1 MIELT
6 LYSAIIIFIIGLGV
20 QFYRF
25 KKKAGFLNPEKTNRY
40 DLNVKE
46 FFFNLFLQTKL
57 FKAGKVR
64 WAFHFGLLLSFL
76 YLLIVHGLHAITADL
91 FFNGYEPTLD
101 PFQFLRNMSGLF
113 VLIVGIAF
121 VVRRSLNLRINQDKG
136 IKNKGLISVAA
147 ILILIGSGF
156 ALEASKIISE
166 PIFMEM
172 VEEYSDIEDGELID
186 LKLYWKDNY
195 TVFFEQTFQST
206 PEQFQNG
213 EILNK
218 EYCLY
223 CHSNIRSAFLSKT
236 IAKAV
241 YGAGQWFNSH
251 RLDKK
256 LYWIHYGICLILL
269 ICLPFSRISHII
281 LIPFASSRQNLK
293 AIDYQ
298 ANRVSIN
305 VATLYA
311 CTNCGFCSQ
320 VCSVYPNF
328 QISRNPDILP
338 HSKIESVKALIE
350 NPSAIDLF
358 KLSAGNGACTSCYKC
373 TDICPSGIDLQSL
386 WTVLDK
392 KLVQMGVVNNNQLV
406 NELPLNQWI
415 SKELTPLSEMNSN
428 WVPTERV
435 STDWL
440 TTNLADRIESFE
452 NCIQC
457 TICSNVCPIVD
468 YDSNEI
474 DMSPHQIMNLLRLG
488 KKHLA
493 TGTRMVWTC
502 LTCYA
507 CQENCPQGIQ
517 VTDILLE
524 LRNAGSLKADMI
536 QKNRLTEKADR

>member
-6 LYSAIIIFIIGLGV
+6 LNSAIIIFIVGFAV
-20 QFYRF
+20 RFYRF
-25 KKKAGFLNPEKTNRY
+25 KKKDGFLNLEKTNKY
-40 DLNVKE
+40 DLNIKE
-46 FFFNLFLQTKL
+46 FLLNLFLQTKL

-64 WAFHFGLLLSFL
+64 WVFHFGLLLSFI
-76 YLLIVHGLHAITADL
+76 YLLIVHGLHAITADF
-91 FFNGYEPTLD
+91 FFNGYESTLD

-113 VLIVGIAF
+113 VLIAGIAF

-136 IKNKGLISVAA
+136 IKKKGLISVIA
-147 ILILIGSGF
+147 ILVLIGSGF

-172 VEEYSDIEDGELID
+172 VEEYSDIEDEELID
-186 LKLYWKDNY
+186 LKLYWKENY
-195 TVFFEQTFQST
+195 TVFFEQTFQSM
-206 PEQFQNG
+206 PNQLQNG
-213 EILNK
+213 EILNE

-223 CHSNIRSAFLSKT
+223 CHSNVRSAFLSKT
-236 IAKAV
+236 LAKAI
-241 YGAGQWFNSH
+241 YSAGQLFNAN

-256 LYWIHYGICLILL
+256 FYWIHYGICLILL
-269 ICLPFSRISHII
+269 ICLPFSRIGHII

-298 ANRVSIN
+298 ENRVSIN

-320 VCSVYPNF
+320 VCSVYPSF
-328 QISRNPDILP
+328 QISNNPDILP
-338 HSKIESVKALIE
+338 HSKIESVKTLIE
-350 NPSAIDLF
+350 NPSEIDLL

-392 KLVQMGVVNNNQLV
+392 KLVQMDIVDNNKLV
-406 NELPLNQWI
+406 NDLSLNQWI
-415 SKELTPLSEMNSN
+415 SKELTPSPEMNSN
-428 WVPTERV
+428 Y
-435 STDWL
+435 L
-440 TTNLADRIESFE
+440 TTNLADRIESFG

-524 LRNAGSLKADMI
+524 LRNVGNLKADMI
-536 QKNRLTEKADR
+536 QKNRLTEKADQ